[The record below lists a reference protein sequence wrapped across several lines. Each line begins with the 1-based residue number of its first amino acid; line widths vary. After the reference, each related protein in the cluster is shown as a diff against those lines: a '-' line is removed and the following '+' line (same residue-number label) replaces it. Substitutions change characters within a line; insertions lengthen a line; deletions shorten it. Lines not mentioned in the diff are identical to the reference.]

1 MTIAAPSVRFPYCS
15 LSSSTPRCRDRRVC
29 VCVCFDDVYLNA
41 DWQVSAKCPPK
52 TCYLRIRYPHYY
64 DYDNTVQQYPDISVD
79 KLRSI
84 LRVFL
89 ESVYFDNEHAF
100 QIKLCFMKA
109 AFHKTCASKVLF
121 LVGKGGSGK
130 GMEAVL
136 AKALFGRMQ
145 APHWIA
151 KCSWIAPD
159 CGNRPSYPGTKRTCA
174 CKRWTR
180 SLVSLLTYG
189 KDTS

>member
-1 MTIAAPSVRFPYCS
+1 M
-15 LSSSTPRCRDRRVC
+15 
-29 VCVCFDDVYLNA
+29 CVCFDDVYLNA

-64 DYDNTVQQYPDISVD
+64 DYDNTVRQYPDISVD

-136 AKALFGRMQ
+136 AKSSLRSDASATLDCEVFLDRSGLRKSAELSWNKANVRMQ
-145 APHWIA
+145 EMDEKSRFIA
-151 KCSWIAPD
+151 DLWKRYVVD
-159 CGNRPSYPGTKRTCA
+159 EVQHENPGVESREH
-174 CKRWTR
+174 
-180 SLVSLLTYG
+180 SH
-189 KDTS
+189 D